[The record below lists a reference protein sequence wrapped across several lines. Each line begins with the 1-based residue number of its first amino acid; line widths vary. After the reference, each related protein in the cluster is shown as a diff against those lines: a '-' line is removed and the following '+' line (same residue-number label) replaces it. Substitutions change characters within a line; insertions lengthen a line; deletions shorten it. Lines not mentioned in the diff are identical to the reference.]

1 MSNPLK
7 QQIDILVQYQ
17 SIEADQHKI
26 EKRLK
31 DIPNQID
38 ALENKLK
45 TYEQELEN
53 EKKKVEDVKKEYK
66 AYESAVKDNLEKAK
80 KSEFKLAE
88 VKNNKEYQS
97 ILKEIDELKKK
108 NDLVE
113 DKMLE
118 CLDFLDQEEDRLKV
132 KKTEFDAI
140 KIESEEDKKD
150 ILEEGQKEKER
161 LAALE
166 AEKQEVLNHI
176 DAQMMTQYEKV
187 RGVVGRIVMARVENA
202 LCHACN
208 MNMPPQRYHEL
219 LKCEEIILCPHCHR
233 ILYWE
238 DQKEASVDV

>member
-1 MSNPLK
+1 MSNSLK
-7 QQIDILVQYQ
+7 QQIDILVKYQ
-17 SIEADQHKI
+17 SIEAEQFKI

-38 ALENKLK
+38 ALEGRLK
-45 TYEQELEN
+45 TYEQEFED
-53 EKKKVEDVKKEYK
+53 EKKRVEDVKKEYRD
-66 AYESAVKDNLEKAK
+66 YESTFKENLGKTK

-118 CLDFLDQEEDRLKV
+118 CLDFLDQEEERIKV
-132 KKTEFDAI
+132 KKTELDGLKKEIA
-140 KIESEEDKKD
+140 EEKKD
-150 ILEEGQKEKER
+150 IFEESRQEKGR
-161 LAALE
+161 FDALE
-166 AEKQEVLNHI
+166 ADKQLLLSQI
-176 DAQMMTQYEKV
+176 DGKMMTHYEKV
-187 RGVVGRIVMARVENA
+187 KEVVGRIVMARAENA

-208 MNMPPQRYHEL
+208 MNMPPQRFNEL

-233 ILYWE
+233 ILYCE
-238 DQKEASVDV
+238 DQKETSLDA